1 MIENKNQIFEL
12 NDEELD
18 MVAGGVVRVSAN
30 TNRVAFTTLKK
41 IYNLQNCNA
50 RQARDLCES
59 LIGQYATDAEYD
71 AACEA
76 ALKAKGWI

>member
-1 MIENKNQIFEL
+1 MLENNKQIFEL

-18 MVAGGVVRVSAN
+18 GVAGGVVRISAN
-30 TNRVAFTTLKK
+30 TNRIAFTTAKK
-41 IYNLQNCNA
+41 VYALQNCTA

-59 LIGQYATDAEYD
+59 LIGQYPTEAEYD

-76 ALKAKGWI
+76 AMKEKGWI